1 MTIQDIASSE
11 FSRLLAGKIGVA
23 SHNLWFGE
31 QTRLHWA
38 PPTLHVGV
46 PNRHFVE
53 WLSERY
59 GKVLAELTKEL
70 AGDEANVV
78 IRIDQELFRKMR
90 SRQGDPNPSSPTPSK
105 PTESAPLPQ
114 AGLGKSL
121 ASNPV
126 RNNPA
131 KKTTKRLKS
140 LNSFF
145 PGQSNRQACTAAM
158 AVSQKLISTG
168 TVLFL
173 GQHGVGKTHLLEGIA
188 LAARGHSSSGRVL
201 ILSAEEFLQKFLQN
215 LRANSTSNWRRWIRS
230 HELFLL
236 DDLHRLAGK
245 RSTQEELL
253 HVLDHLQRQ
262 GGVFVACTT
271 DWSQCRPSLIPELA
285 DRLTSGIQVR
295 LTQPDP
301 LSKAEIFKST
311 LESLNP
317 ILTAPEVA
325 EWIGKNLQGNA
336 REVQGAAH
344 TLWLAAKTRGTPI
357 DLELARETLGHLSQL
372 ATCPRQLEDIEATV
386 VSVLGIEASQLR
398 GKSRDKRL
406 SLPRFLAAYLA
417 RKHTTASATEIGS
430 FLGGRSHS
438 TVLGCDKK
446 VKAWLDKTT
455 ECTDRPAGLET
466 LLERLEAHL
475 QANPT
480 SQKDG
485 QAF

>member
-11 FSRLLAGKIGVA
+11 FSRLLAEKIGQA

-59 GKVLAELTKEL
+59 GKVLGELTKEL

-90 SRQGDPNPSSPTPSK
+90 NRQGEPTSSSPTLGK
-105 PTESAPLPQ
+105 PPEPVLLPPT
-114 AGLGKSL
+114 GLGKSL
-121 ASNPV
+121 ANQPL
-126 RNNPA
+126 RHTPT

-140 LNSFF
+140 LSSFF
-145 PGQSNRQACTAAM
+145 PGQSNRQASTAAM
-158 AVSQKLISTG
+158 AVSQRLISTG

-188 LAARGHSSSGRVL
+188 LAARGQSSSGRVL

-215 LRANSTSNWRRWIRS
+215 LRANTTTTWRRWVRS

-271 DWSQCRPSLIPELA
+271 DWSQCRPGLIPELA

-295 LTQPDP
+295 MTQPDP

-311 LESLNP
+311 LESLSP
-317 ILTAPEVA
+317 ILAAPEVA
-325 EWIGKNLQGNA
+325 EWIGRNLQGNA

-372 ATCPRQLEDIEATV
+372 ANCPKQLEDIEASV
-386 VSVLGIEASQLR
+386 IAVLGIDASQFR

-438 TVLGCDKK
+438 TILGCDKK
-446 VKAWLDKTT
+446 VKNWLDKSA
-455 ECTDRPAGLET
+455 ESKDRPAGLET

-475 QANPT
+475 QNNSTP
-480 SQKDG
+480 QKDG
-485 QAF
+485 